1 MEEEEIY
8 YRPVEDKEV
17 GQKDIH
23 LMSSSYFIICWCKDH
38 NESYDPHFKKGP
50 SDPPDLNI
58 IFPHNC
64 KLTDKTNLFFH

>member
-23 LMSSSYFIICWCKDH
+23 LISSSYFIICWCKDH
-38 NESYDPHFKKGP
+38 NESYDPHLNKGP
-50 SDPPDLNI
+50 SDPPDLNT